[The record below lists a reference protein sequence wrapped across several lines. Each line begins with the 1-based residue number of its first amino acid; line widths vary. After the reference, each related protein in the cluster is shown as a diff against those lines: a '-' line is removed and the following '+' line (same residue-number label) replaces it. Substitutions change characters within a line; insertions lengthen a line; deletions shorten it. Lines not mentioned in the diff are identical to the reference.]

1 MSEPGLARSHE
12 QFARSLDEAAVK
24 YRLYPPQAQSEDG
37 GSEIP
42 IRELRRRRGGS
53 DLGACD
59 LVTIADVMGVLRW
72 RPGPW
77 SPHLEE
83 HGGATTRIIRQYR
96 VSRSRFSDDNPLGL
110 IDRALNP
117 LLTEDF
123 RMLFLTKLLELEPI
137 AGAEAPKVGRFLLFV
152 HGAFSSGRRIVAQL
166 RSHSKGK
173 EFLEE
178 MRRSYTNV
186 LFFEHSTVS
195 ASALMN
201 AVQLSLLFRRSQAK
215 VDVISHGRGG
225 LVTRWWLEVLEPHD
239 RLLNRSLFIGCPL
252 FGTSQSNRSGNSQL
266 PEVLL
271 NVGRFDEGA
280 MTLVPWL
287 EAAMALVR
295 VVASGNGS
303 RPVTQLPGIACQ
315 SDVDNREID
324 WLGEL
329 FDRSVSRPLER
340 YFAVTATLAA
350 ADASNGMSVHSR
362 PNDLLVAS
370 ADMTRLSPRHVI
382 PEAAVLQFGPH
393 DGVHHGNY
401 FANPNTLEFVRKVF
415 T

>member
-96 VSRSRFSDDNPLGL
+96 VSRSRFSDDNRLGL

-123 RMLFLTKLLELEPI
+123 RMLFLTKLLELEPS
-137 AGAEAPKVGRFLLFV
+137 ADVPKAGRFLLFV

-166 RSHSKGK
+166 RSRPEGK
-173 EFLEE
+173 AFLEE
-178 MRRSYTNV
+178 MRRSYDNV

-195 ASALMN
+195 SGALMN

-225 LVTRWWLEVLEPHD
+225 LVTRWWLEVLESHD
-239 RLLNRSLFIGCPL
+239 RLLNGSLFIGCPL
-252 FGTSQSNRSGNSQL
+252 FGTSQSNRSGTSQL

-271 NVGRFDEGA
+271 NVGRFDDSTT
-280 MTLVPWL
+280 TLVPWL

-303 RPVTQLPGIACQ
+303 HPVTQLPGIACQ

-329 FDRSVSRPLER
+329 FDRSASRPLGR

-350 ADASNGMSVHSR
+350 ADASNGMSVHGR
-362 PNDLLVAS
+362 ANDLIVAS

-382 PEAAVLQFGPH
+382 PEVAVLHFGPH

-401 FANPNTLEFVRKVF
+401 LAHPDTLAFVRKVF
-415 T
+415 NG